1 VASGSRGAA
10 AFEPGGMSVLDERHD
25 LNAFRLALR
34 AWFAKTVPPDWR
46 QRMTGACNA
55 EFRAFQYWWFEEL
68 NKVGLATPHWPAKWG
83 GEDLSIAHQIV
94 FFEELARADAPD
106 PVMFTISL
114 YHLPATLAKWGT
126 QAQIERY
133 LPGARRGEVWCQG
146 FSEPGAGSDLA
157 SLRTSAIRN
166 GDNFV
171 VNGQKVWSSYA
182 AYADYYLL
190 LARTDPSA
198 PKHLGISCMIV
209 DLKSPGID
217 IRPIRQITGDSEFC
231 EVFLDNVVV
240 PAANL
245 IGPENK
251 GWQVAQSTLSAE
263 RGLLVFGLAER
274 MNRLFQKLLSAAA
287 AEAWIKDDQLR
298 REFVRA
304 YADLQAV
311 RRLIRN
317 MLGMIQHSDTAG
329 DLPPIIKILYG
340 ETLQRSCELW
350 TRIEGLDAQ
359 ILRPTYISGGYA
371 KGQWMMDYLNSWTWT
386 IAGGSNEIL
395 RNVIAERQLGLP
407 KEPKG

>member
-1 VASGSRGAA
+1 
-10 AFEPGGMSVLDERHD
+10 MSILEQRHD
-25 LNAFRLALR
+25 MDAFRLALR
-34 AWFAKTVPPDWR
+34 AWFAKTVPPDW
-46 QRMTGACNA
+46 QKRMTGASH
-55 EFRAFQYWWFEEL
+55 EDFRAFQYWWLEEL

-114 YHLPATLAKWGT
+114 YHLPATLAMWGT
-126 QAQIERY
+126 QAQIDRY

-157 SLRTSAIRN
+157 SLRTSAIRQ
-166 GDNFV
+166 GESYV

-190 LARTDPSA
+190 LARTDPTA

-240 PAANL
+240 PVANL
-245 IGPENK
+245 IGPENR

-274 MNRLFQKLLSAAA
+274 MNRLFLRLLSDARANNA
-287 AEAWIKDDQLR
+287 GWTRDDQLR

-311 RRLIRN
+311 RRLIRT
-317 MLGMIQHSDTAG
+317 MLDAIQRSDDAG

-350 TRIEGLDAQ
+350 TRIEGLPGQ
-359 ILRPTYISGGYA
+359 IHQPTYISGGYA
-371 KGQWMMDYLNSWTWT
+371 KGRWMMDYLNSWTWT

-395 RNVIAERQLGLP
+395 RNVIAERQLGMP
-407 KEPKG
+407 KEPRGDASPRL